1 MKKTISINIGGI
13 IFHIEEDGYEKLR
26 GYLSSIQ
33 KYFSSF
39 ADSKEIVSD
48 IEGRI
53 AERFFNKQKAESKQV
68 ISLSDVEEL
77 IAAMGTV
84 ADFEAIEQAEDIL
97 ADPLESASSAP
108 FQASTPKIE
117 PESSY
122 SSTSSSA
129 NAPKAEPATAHG
141 PRKLYRDLRRKLLG
155 GVAAGLAHYFT
166 IDPIWIR
173 LAFLFAVVGLPA
185 GSGIFDMNME
195 DEFGPISGF
204 MVLVY
209 IAMWIAFPGSSV
221 LEEDTKIKK
230 FYRDPD
236 RKVVGGVAAGV
247 ASYFG
252 VDLGVVRFLWV
263 LSILL
268 FGTGVVIYIVL
279 WVIAPVANTLTE
291 KMEMQGEPI
300 TLSNIESNIKH
311 SLNLEEKGGEE
322 HGVTKILL
330 FPFRAI
336 ALVIGALGKLLKGLG
351 PVLRILIGAL
361 LIAMSVIGLLTLIIG
376 GGVALGLTNSAA
388 FDNLPIPFLIFQELP
403 SVLIL
408 SGILVAAIPLIT
420 FLLLGLTLLSN
431 KKIVG
436 GSVWLTMLGLWIVG
450 IIGSTIGGISYQR
463 NFAKRGEV
471 LQSVFYP
478 SPAGTLT
485 LDYNYIN
492 DEENVDVDIR
502 LAGYS
507 GVSDSIKLDKTLYAR
522 GRTRQEAEKNATG
535 LVYNIEVKDSV
546 FHFKE
551 GPLLAGRGP
560 YRDQRI
566 DLALNIPYNK
576 PFVMTRDFYFSLNH
590 WDNNQQNMNKYDLG
604 NNNDIIWNN
613 LIWVM
618 RRDSGLICTN
628 IPAKYLRSEEEN
640 NNEDNS
646 GYSFEYD
653 DNSDLN
659 LGDRG
664 NYSKQFPVGDFNKI
678 DIGGAYSIIIRQGAE
693 YNVTADSENTE
704 DVDDLKVYVEA
715 GTLRV
720 KRDKEFNL
728 FNADEWKRVGLVITM
743 PKIENLS
750 LSGANK
756 TLVTGF
762 TGLAKLNVDI
772 SGASKS
778 EINVETD
785 QLTVG
790 LTGAS
795 KATLKGSA
803 KSANLDAHGACKLIA
818 TEMNIQTADVDASGA
833 SKVEL
838 GRVPNLNR
846 HASGASKINAQE

>member
-13 IFHIEEDGYEKLR
+13 IFHIEEDGYEKLK

-39 ADSKEIVSD
+39 ADSKEILSD

-53 AERFFNKQKAESKQV
+53 AERFLNKQKAEAKQV
-68 ISLSDVEEL
+68 ISLSDVDEL

-97 ADPLESASSAP
+97 ADPLESAASKGYAPREETYSSA
-108 FQASTPKIE
+108 SSSSS
-117 PESSY
+117 SSY
-122 SSTSSSA
+122 S
-129 NAPKAEPATAHG
+129 APKTEPAPFAA
-141 PRKLYRDLRRKLLG
+141 PKKLYRDLRRKLLG

-166 IDPIWIR
+166 IDPLWVR
-173 LAFLFAVVGLPA
+173 LAFLFFVIGLPA
-185 GSGIFDMNME
+185 GSGMMNLNME
-195 DEFGPISGF
+195 DEFGPFSGF

-209 IAMWIAFPGSSV
+209 IAMWVAFPGSTT

-268 FGTGVVIYIVL
+268 FGTGVLVYIIL

-311 SLNLEEKGGEE
+311 GLNLDEKTGEE
-322 HGVTKILL
+322 HIVTKIFL

-336 ALVIGALGKLLKGLG
+336 ALVIGALGRMLKGLG
-351 PVLRILIGAL
+351 PIIRILIGAFL
-361 LIAMSVIGLLTLIIG
+361 VATAVMGLLGLIIA
-376 GGVALGLTNSAA
+376 GGVALGVTSSAA
-388 FDNLPIPFLIFQELP
+388 FDNLPLPFLIFQELP

-408 SGILVAAIPLIT
+408 SGFLVSAIPLVT
-420 FLLLGLTLLSN
+420 FLLLGLTLISN
-431 KKIVG
+431 KRIVG
-436 GSVWLTMLGLWIVG
+436 GSVWLTLLGLWIVG
-450 IIGSTIGGISYQR
+450 IIGATIGGISYQR

-471 LQSVFYP
+471 VQSVSYP
-478 SPAGTLT
+478 APSGTLT

-492 DEENVDVDIR
+492 DEENVDVGIR
-502 LAGYS
+502 LVGYTAT
-507 GVSDSIKLDKTLYAR
+507 SDSIRLDKTLYAR
-522 GRTRQEAEKNATG
+522 GRSRQDAEKNASE
-535 LVYNIEVKDSV
+535 LAYDIDVKDSV
-546 FHFKE
+546 FIFKE
-551 GPLLAGRGP
+551 GPILAGHGP
-560 YRDQRI
+560 FRDQRI
-566 DLALNIPYNK
+566 DLALHIPFNK
-576 PFVMTRDFYFSLNH
+576 PFVMKRDFYFTMNR
-590 WDNNQQNMNKYDLG
+590 WDQKTTDRYDLD
-604 NNNDIIWNN
+604 NDEVDFNTLKWE
-613 LIWVM
+613 M
-618 RRDSGLICTN
+618 RQDSGLICVN
-628 IPAKYLRSEEEN
+628 LPAKFLKSDTEEN
-640 NNEDNS
+640 NENA
-646 GYSFEYD
+646 GYSFDYE
-653 DNSDLN
+653 DNSDLE
-659 LGDRG
+659 LGERG

-678 DIGGAYSIIIRQGAE
+678 DIGGAYSIIIRQGNE
-693 YNVTADSENTE
+693 YNVTADSEE
-704 DVDDLKVYVEA
+704 PADVDDLKVYVEN

-720 KRDKEFNL
+720 TRNKEFSL
-728 FNADEWKRVGLVITM
+728 FDSDKWKRIGLVITM

-756 TLVTGF
+756 TLVSGF
-762 TGLAKLNVDI
+762 TGLGKLAVDI

-778 EINVETD
+778 EINVEAD
-785 QLTVG
+785 QLEVSIS
-790 LTGAS
+790 GAS

-803 KSANLDAHGACKLIA
+803 RSVNLDASGACKLDA
-818 TEMNIQTADVDASGA
+818 VGLNIQTADVDASGA

-838 GRVPNLNR
+838 GRIPSIRR
-846 HASGASKINAQE
+846 HTSGASKINVQE

>member
-13 IFHIEEDGYEKLR
+13 IFHIEEDGYEKLKS
-26 GYLSSIQ
+26 YLSSIQ

-53 AERFFNKQKAESKQV
+53 AERFFNKQKAENKQV
-68 ISLSDVEEL
+68 ISLSDVDEL

-97 ADPLESASSAP
+97 ADPLESAPAQASAP
-108 FQASTPKIE
+108 QPETASASSSTYSAPRTEPVTSSITPK
-117 PESSY
+117 
-122 SSTSSSA
+122 
-129 NAPKAEPATAHG
+129 
-141 PRKLYRDLRRKLLG
+141 KLYRDLRRKLLG

-166 IDPIWIR
+166 IDPIWVR
-173 LAFLFAVVGLPA
+173 LAFLFAVAGLPA
-185 GSGIFDMNME
+185 GSGMLDLNME
-195 DEFGPISGF
+195 DEFGPFSGF

-209 IAMWIAFPGSSV
+209 IAMWVAFPGSST

-268 FGTGVVIYIVL
+268 FGTGVVVYIVL

-300 TLSNIESNIKH
+300 TLSNIESNIKQ

-322 HGVTKILL
+322 HGLTKVLL

-336 ALVIGALGKLLKGLG
+336 ALVIGALGKLLRGLG
-351 PVLRILIGAL
+351 PIIRILIGAF
-361 LIAMSVIGLLTLIIG
+361 LIAMSVLGLLTLVIG

-403 SVLIL
+403 GVLIL

-450 IIGSTIGGISYQR
+450 IIGSTIGGVSYQR

-471 LQSVFYP
+471 AQTVFYKA
-478 SPAGTLT
+478 PAGTLT

-502 LAGYS
+502 LAGYATAT
-507 GVSDSIKLDKTLYAR
+507 DSIKLDKTLHAR
-522 GRTRQEAEKNATG
+522 GKSRQEAEKNASG
-535 LVYNIEVKDSV
+535 LAYDVDVKDSV
-546 FHFKE
+546 FLFKE

-566 DLALNIPYNK
+566 DLIVNIPYNK
-576 PFVMTRDFYFSLNH
+576 KFVMSRDFYFSLNH
-590 WDNNQQNMNKYDLG
+590 WETDQRNLKHYDLG
-604 NNNDIIWNN
+604 DNPDIIWNN
-613 LIWVM
+613 LIWEM

-628 IPAKYLRSEEEN
+628 IPAKYIRTENEGEN
-640 NNEDNS
+640 NENS

-653 DNSDLN
+653 DNNDLE

-664 NYSKQFPVGDFNKI
+664 NYSKQFPVGDFKKV

-693 YNVTADSENTE
+693 YSVNADSEDSQE
-704 DVDDLKVYVEA
+704 VDDLKVYVED

-720 KRDKEFNL
+720 KRTAEFSLFDSDK
-728 FNADEWKRVGLVITM
+728 WKRIGLVITM
-743 PKIENLS
+743 PTVEALS

-762 TGLAKLNVDI
+762 KGLSKLNVDI

-790 LTGAS
+790 VSGAS

-803 KSANLDAHGACKLIA
+803 KSANIDAHGACKVTA
-818 TEMNIQTADVDASGA
+818 TEMSIQNADVDASGA
-833 SKVEL
+833 SRVEL

-846 HASGASKINAQE
+846 HASGASKIDVQE